1 MLALAI
7 DLQILGKSRIKKIC
21 LMANLK
27 ALANQDLAKIH
38 FFLVSDLIFSS
49 SATNSLPVSLAL

>member
-27 ALANQDLAKIH
+27 TLTNQDLAKIH
-38 FFLVSDLIFSS
+38 YIFWWLI
-49 SATNSLPVSLAL
+49 